1 MSSSPQPSPP
11 GKHHQ
16 TNPEDRLPLRDKAGY
31 SSGGMAYT
39 LMGNVIGNLGN
50 VVLNIGLGMNPF
62 LVGLLLAIPRAIDAL
77 LDPLIGAWSD
87 NFRSRWG
94 RRKPFMV
101 VGALGAGVFFIV
113 LWWLPVGGSAMQQ
126 FWYFLFFSTVFYL
139 FMSLF
144 AVPWGA
150 IGLSMTADYH
160 ERTRLMA
167 TYAFTSAAVA
177 VLPSWLYAIIKLP
190 CFPDTITGTRWVSV
204 GLAGAMTGL
213 ALLSVV
219 LCRERQTAGQATQRA
234 EPVWP
239 QIRSVLGNR
248 AFVILGGT
256 VFFMCLGVFSISSL
270 PTYLAI
276 YYIHGGNESAAS
288 VLSGWGG
295 TVWQVGSLFF
305 VPLISLLATHIGKR
319 HTLALALVFAL
330 VGNLIKWFCYT
341 PAQPLLFL
349 LPPLLIAFGFSA
361 LWTLTASM
369 MADVCDLHELNTGIR
384 NEGALNAMYA
394 WVMKVGSTL
403 AFALSGILLNLTGF
417 DQALGAG
424 QSPATLVSMRLM
436 DIGVPAIS
444 VLLALGLTWVYPISE
459 DRAYQIRAELE
470 RRRGRMK
477 AT

>member
-1 MSSSPQPSPP
+1 MSSSPQDDSAS
-11 GKHHQ
+11 KHHR
-16 TNPEDRLPLRDKAGY
+16 TNPEDRLPIRDKAGY

-39 LMGNVIGNLGN
+39 LMGNAIGNLGN
-50 VVLNIGLGMNPF
+50 VVLNIGMGMNPF
-62 LVGLLLAIPRAIDAL
+62 LVGLLLALPRALDAL
-77 LDPLIGAWSD
+77 LDPLIGTWSD

-101 VGALGAGVFFIV
+101 SGAVGAGVFFVV
-113 LWWLPVGGSAMQQ
+113 LWWIPMGGSEMGK

-150 IGLSMTADYH
+150 IGLSLTADYH

-167 TYAFTSAAVA
+167 TNAFTSAVA
-177 VLPSWLYAIIKLP
+177 AILLSWLYALIKLP
-190 CFPDTITGTRWVSV
+190 CFPDTITGTRWVSA
-204 GLAGAMTGL
+204 GLSGLMTGF
-213 ALLSVV
+213 AMLSVC
-219 LCRERQTAGQATQRA
+219 LCREKQTAGQANQAA

-239 QIRSVLGNR
+239 QIRAVLSNR
-248 AFVILGGT
+248 AFLILGGA
-256 VFFMCLGVFSISSL
+256 VFFMCLGIFSISSL

-276 YYIHGGNESAAS
+276 YFIHGGNESAAS
-288 VLSGWGG
+288 ILSGWGG

-305 VPLISLLATHIGKR
+305 VPLISLVATRVGKR
-319 HTLALALVFAL
+319 HTLSLALVAAL
-330 VGNLIKWFCYT
+330 SGNLIKWFCYT

-369 MADVCDLHELNTGIR
+369 LADVCDLHELNTGNR

-417 DQALGAG
+417 DQALGSS
-424 QSPATLVSMRLM
+424 QSSATILSMRLM
-436 DIGVPAIS
+436 DIGVPAFA
-444 VLLALGLTWVYPISE
+444 VLAAIGLTWLYPISE
-459 DRAYQIRAELE
+459 DRAYQIREELE
-470 RRRGRMK
+470 RRRGRMRSD
-477 AT
+477 

>member
-1 MSSSPQPSPP
+1 
-11 GKHHQ
+11 
-16 TNPEDRLPLRDKAGY
+16 
-31 SSGGMAYT
+31 
-39 LMGNVIGNLGN
+39 
-50 VVLNIGLGMNPF
+50 
-62 LVGLLLAIPRAIDAL
+62 
-77 LDPLIGAWSD
+77 
-87 NFRSRWG
+87 
-94 RRKPFMV
+94 
-101 VGALGAGVFFIV
+101 
-113 LWWLPVGGSAMQQ
+113 
-126 FWYFLFFSTVFYL
+126 
-139 FMSLF
+139 MSLF
-144 AVPWGA
+144 SVPWGA
-150 IGLSMTADYH
+150 MGLSMTADYH

-177 VLPSWLYAIIKLP
+177 ILLSWLYALVKLP

-204 GLAGAMTGL
+204 GLSAMMTGL
-213 ALLSVV
+213 ALISVF
-219 LCRERQTAGQATQRA
+219 LCRERQTAGQATQKS

-239 QIRSVLGNR
+239 QIRAVLGNR
-248 AFVILGGT
+248 AFLILGGT

-288 VLSGWGG
+288 ILSGWGG

-305 VPLISLLATHIGKR
+305 VPLISWVATHVGKR
-319 HTLALALVFAL
+319 HTLALALLCAL

-349 LPPLLIAFGFSA
+349 LPPLFIAFGFSA

-369 MADVCDLHELNTGIR
+369 MADVCDLHELNTGHR

-424 QSPATLVSMRLM
+424 QSPATILSMRWM

-444 VLLALGLTWVYPISE
+444 VLLAMGLTWAYPISE

-470 RRRGRMK
+470 RRRGKMR